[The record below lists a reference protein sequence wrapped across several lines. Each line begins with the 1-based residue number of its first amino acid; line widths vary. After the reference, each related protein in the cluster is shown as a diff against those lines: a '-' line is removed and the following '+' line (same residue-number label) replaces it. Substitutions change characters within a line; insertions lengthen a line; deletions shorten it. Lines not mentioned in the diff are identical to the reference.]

1 MDIALRQNISIDII
15 SRIKSM
21 SDSFKISK
29 IEEMLSDCLER
40 VPNESPINYIGE
52 LNKNDIM
59 H

>member
-1 MDIALRQNISIDII
+1 MEAALRQNISFDII
-15 SRIKSM
+15 TKIKTM

-29 IEEMLSDCLER
+29 IEEMLSDCLEKM
-40 VPNESPINYIGE
+40 PNETLINYIGE

>member
-29 IEEMLSDCLER
+29 IEEMLSDCLESL
-40 VPNESPINYIGE
+40 PKESPINYIGE

>member
-1 MDIALRQNISIDII
+1 MEAALRQNISFDIFTKI
-15 SRIKSM
+15 NTM

-29 IEEMLSDCLER
+29 IEELLSVCLEKM
-40 VPNESPINYIGE
+40 PYETPINYIGE

>member
-1 MDIALRQNISIDII
+1 MEAALRQNISFDII
-15 SRIKSM
+15 TKIKTM

-29 IEEMLSDCLER
+29 IEEMISDCLEKM
-40 VPNESPINYIGE
+40 PNETPINYIGE

>member
-1 MDIALRQNISIDII
+1 MEAALRQNISFDII
-15 SRIKSM
+15 TKIKTM

-29 IEEMLSDCLER
+29 IEEMLSDCLEKM
-40 VPNESPINYIGE
+40 PNETSINYIGE

>member
-1 MDIALRQNISIDII
+1 MEAALRQNISFDII
-15 SRIKSM
+15 TKIKTM

-29 IEEMLSDCLER
+29 IEEMLSDCLEKM
-40 VPNESPINYIGE
+40 PNETPINNIGE